1 MGGCAIA
8 CTAGLLLA
16 VLAPSVFADNDDRG
30 RHGDR
35 GGYGD
40 RGGHHGQSV
49 RERRHEWRN
58 DGGAYTYRPQYNA
71 PYYYSAPVYVP
82 PPVYYAPRQSP
93 GISLFFPLDL
103 R

>member
-1 MGGCAIA
+1 MAGCAIA
-8 CTAGLLLA
+8 CTAGLLLT
-16 VLAPSVFADNDDRG
+16 VLSPTALADDDDRG
-30 RHGDR
+30 RNGDR
-35 GGYGD
+35 GG
-40 RGGHHGQSV
+40 RHGQV
-49 RERRHEWRN
+49 ERERRHEWRN

-93 GISLFFPLDL
+93 GISLFFPLEL